1 MSGNQTYDEII
12 SSAKTQ
18 KARLER
24 LMADADTRID
34 AIMRAGA
41 GNLSSNQ
48 EAELT
53 SLNEDRK
60 ALSASIRRIDL
71 VTLEQLDKTDE
82 LQQLVASLKAVGDD
96 LQQRRARILRFAS
109 KVEEVG
115 MALEGVSTLA
125 TNIDGIRKKI
135 RELSKPT
142 PAEAEL
148 IGVDA
153 FDECFWPQAALST

>member
-1 MSGNQTYDEII
+1 MSGNQTYDEIV
-12 SSAKTQ
+12 SNAKTQ

-41 GNLSSNQ
+41 GNLSSSQ

-82 LQQLVASLKAVGDD
+82 LQQLVASLTAVGDD

-142 PAEAEL
+142 P
-148 IGVDA
+148 
-153 FDECFWPQAALST
+153 PPKSS